1 MPCFD
6 SDALAEQCTTLHIC
20 GPLLIVASSR
30 TVSELA
36 PSWET
41 VLRALNISYR
51 VFVFSENSSH
61 ERDEILKEAC
71 DFHATALAVI
81 GTQNIL
87 RVARLAAS
95 QSNLQLVSVLYEPH

>member
-61 ERDEILKEAC
+61 ELDEILKEVR

-81 GTQNIL
+81 GTQDIL
-87 RVARLAAS
+87 KVARLAVS
-95 QSNLQLVSVLYEPH
+95 QSNLQLVSVPYEPH